1 MGRVWGAAGAGRSC
15 VGAGGRGCGGRGG
28 GRDGLGESCCL

>member
-1 MGRVWGAAGAGRSC
+1 MGRVWGAEGAGRNC

-28 GRDGLGESCCL
+28 GQGAQGESWCL